1 MRVDRVKQV
10 LHQSQATLDYT
21 KARIM
26 SGDVKRRDS
35 KIEVTRLYE
44 PISPRLKHDKF
55 TVRMKKEFLSNR
67 NVVSQ
72 DFGEG

>member
-1 MRVDRVKQV
+1 M
-10 LHQSQATLDYT
+10 
-21 KARIM
+21 
-26 SGDVKRRDS
+26 
-35 KIEVTRLYE
+35 TRLYE

-72 DFGEG
+72 DFGEGEVDLNICEEETK